1 MVGHADVCL
10 TEAETEKQPAVKHGS
25 KEQKI
30 GKNGMPRPQGTQ
42 KTVDETKDDACE
54 KGVIKPLGSKKR
66 RGHRTKRL
74 NQPPAG
80 RGSS

>member
-1 MVGHADVCL
+1 MVSHADVCL
-10 TEAETEKQPAVKHGS
+10 TEPEMEKQPAVKHGG

-30 GKNGMPRPQGTQ
+30 GKQGVLRPQGTKKPVD
-42 KTVDETKDDACE
+42 KTEGEPGEEGIK
-54 KGVIKPLGSKKR
+54 KPLRGKKR
-66 RGHRTKRL
+66 RSHRIKRL